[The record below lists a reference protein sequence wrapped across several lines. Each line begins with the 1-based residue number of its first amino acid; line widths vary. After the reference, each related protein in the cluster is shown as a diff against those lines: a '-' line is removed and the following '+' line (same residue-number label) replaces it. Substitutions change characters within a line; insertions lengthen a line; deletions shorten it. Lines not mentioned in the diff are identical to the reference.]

1 LRAAAA
7 VLGAAAAVLGAAAAV
22 LGAAAAAA
30 GAAAAGAAAGAAAP
44 KSEDIKPGPSLAFFA
59 LLRSLSL
66 ALRLRWLRAAV
77 FVFVL
82 ASGFFVVNKPPKI
95 PVLAALVAG
104 AVFAAALT
112 DISNLP
118 CDNILQTKA
127 VH

>member
-22 LGAAAAAA
+22 LAAAA

-59 LLRSLSL
+59 LLRSFSL

-104 AVFAAALT
+104 AVFAATLT